1 MRKILLPTLALALA
15 SISANSFAQSNRAFA
30 ITSESKGSFNWN
42 ALREIDLTTGEVVK
56 THYDQLLNKNFEL
69 TNTANARIAAL
80 SGVENTRFLP
90 MAEGVAAAA
99 YDAKH
104 NRLYY
109 TTMRGTELRYF
120 DLNDAK
126 GRVVYNQKDL
136 LLSTSNRYDEGNVI
150 TRMTFA
156 ADGNGYALTNDGNHL
171 IRFTT
176 GDNASVTD
184 LGALTNGA
192 KNGEVSVHS
201 QCTSWGGDMVGDAF
215 GNLYLVTSR
224 NNIFKINP
232 KTSVAD
238 FTGVIKGLPT
248 EFTSNGM
255 AVTNDGD
262 VILSSAT
269 VSDKYFRL
277 NISTLEATGFNKTGS
292 NVYNTSD
299 LANSN
304 LLYQNAATKNEIID
318 AVRGKNVVSV
328 YPNPASGKIFNVR
341 LDKLVAGKYN
351 LVLTDVLGRTVVTR
365 NLNVTTYGQ
374 VERIALPRS
383 AASGMYMLKLTGD
396 DNRTVYNDK
405 IVVE

>member
-1 MRKILLPTLALALA
+1 MKKILLPTLAFAVA

-42 ALREIDLTTGEVVK
+42 AVREIDLTTGEVVK

-69 TNTANARIAAL
+69 TNTANARISAGA
-80 SGVENTRFLP
+80 GVENTRLLP

-99 YDAKH
+99 YDAKQ

-120 DLNDAK
+120 DLNNANGK
-126 GRVVYNQKDL
+126 VVYNQKDL

-156 ADGNGYALTNDGNHL
+156 SDGNGYALTNDGNHL
-171 IRFTT
+171 IRFSSNE
-176 GDNASVTD
+176 NAAVTD
-184 LGALTNGA
+184 LGTLTNGA
-192 KNGEVSVHS
+192 NNGEMSVHS

-215 GNLYLVTSR
+215 GNLYLVTAR

-238 FTGVIKGLPT
+238 YVGVIKGLPT

-255 AVTNDGD
+255 AVTNDGE
-262 VILSSAT
+262 VILSSAS
-269 VSDKYFRL
+269 VSDRYFRL

-304 LLYQNAATKNEIID
+304 LLYQSNATKNEIID

-328 YPNPASGKIFNVR
+328 YPNPVSGKTFNVR

-374 VERIALPRS
+374 VERIALPRA